1 MKDSR
6 ELIAGIK
13 AKSLIGWVSF
23 KVVVE
28 FCCFL
33 KTALLGPA
41 VDALAAEGAV
51 GGLVCPWPQ
60 LMAAVRA
67 LVIQKMRN
75 QPRERDD
82 YADP

>member
-1 MKDSR
+1 M
-6 ELIAGIK
+6 
-13 AKSLIGWVSF
+13 
-23 KVVVE
+23 
-28 FCCFL
+28 